1 MYGFKSFG
9 TWQFLAFRVNEQQL
23 IQIWTAS
30 QRSSPGLPGLPGQG
44 ESLAPARDFRG
55 RIHEV
60 FEDVPSENW
69 IKVERHLQITY
80 RLSLDYQFPTVK
92 WLSWDWTGHFPG
104 IELRSVRTMA
114 QQSSNC
120 APIDH
125 TIEYITWIIISDHE
139 WLNIKI
145 NSISIPGAFSAT
157 APRALEVGV
166 PANKGR
172 AMAPRRWRSK
182 WLPSSYH

>member
-9 TWQFLAFRVNEQQL
+9 SWQFLAFRVYEQQL
-23 IQIWTAS
+23 IYTDMKWYEQHHNDPVQVFQVFQARES
-30 QRSSPGLPGLPGQG
+30 HLPQREISEDEFTKCSKMCHPRT
-44 ESLAPARDFRG
+44 ESKSNA
-55 RIHEV
+55 
-60 FEDVPSENW
+60 
-69 IKVERHLQITY
+69 TY

-92 WLSWDWTGHFPG
+92 SAIIKLCTNWSHNW
-104 IELRSVRTMA
+104 I
-114 QQSSNC
+114 
-120 APIDH
+120 
-125 TIEYITWIIISDHE
+125 YITWIIISDHE

-172 AMAPRRWRSK
+172 PMAPRRWRSK